1 VLYFN
6 NYNRDAEQAKLLAE
20 YAAQRE
26 RMETVRV
33 LEAEVMTLED
43 IAEHAADYESD
54 IEDREFWRKGQ
65 W

>member
-1 VLYFN
+1 MLFIN
-6 NYNRDAEQAKLLAE
+6 NYDRDAEQAKLLAE

-33 LEAEVMTLED
+33 LESEVMTVEEMQDNED
-43 IAEHAADYESD
+43 YRESQLD
-54 IEDREFWRKGQ
+54 NEFWARGG

>member
-1 VLYFN
+1 MLFIN
-6 NYNRDAEQAKLLAE
+6 NYDRDAEQAKLLAE

-33 LEAEVMTLED
+33 LESEVMTVEEMQDNEEYREWQLD
-43 IAEHAADYESD
+43 N
-54 IEDREFWRKGQ
+54 EFWARGG